1 MSAPGHAA
9 FEEQFSSYIEGDLP
23 EPVRR
28 TLEEHLATCGPCRK
42 QLAVFRSTL
51 GRLGGLREKA
61 PHRFLAGI
69 EAQIRDRS
77 RGRFFGRRRLLFGR
91 LPFEWASLLMILAML
106 VYYVVTQHA
115 APTDVTPG
123 P

>member
-1 MSAPGHAA
+1 VSEARHAA
-9 FEEQFSSYIEGDLP
+9 FEEQFSSYIEGDLAQP
-23 EPVRR
+23 NKAA
-28 TLEEHLATCGPCRK
+28 LEQHLAACGACRT
-42 QLAVFRSTL
+42 QLESLRRTL

-61 PHRFLAGI
+61 PQRFLAGI

-91 LPFEWASLLMILAML
+91 IPFEWVSLLMILAML
-106 VYYVVTQHA
+106 VYYVLTQQA
-115 APTDVTPG
+115 APTDVTPA

>member
-1 MSAPGHAA
+1 MSESPHP

-23 EPVRR
+23 EPSRR
-28 TLEEHLATCGPCRK
+28 ALEQHLAACEPCTR
-42 QLAVFRSTL
+42 QLAALRGTL
-51 GRLGGLREKA
+51 GRLGALREKA

-69 EAQIRDRS
+69 EAQIRQRS
-77 RGRFFGRRRLLFGR
+77 RGRFFARRRLLFGR
-91 LPFEWASLLMILAML
+91 LPYEWASLLMILAML

-115 APTDVTPG
+115 APTDVTPA